1 MRNTFENPRA
11 PFLGRS
17 PVPGPQT
24 PPGQSFGRFY
34 YGGTPRMNTMP
45 RANYGR
51 QASMP
56 TGYEYGAGLSGG
68 SGYETWGQ
76 GQTNTGYPPDN
87 IFSAGGWESV
97 TPRPGGNGLSAAQN
111 QGIMNNWRPGASTTA
126 PRPQTPPGASG
137 GSVAPRPGGNGLS
150 GAQNQEIMNNLPAP
164 VAPPPMT
171 WQGPSGMPE
180 GFTGGGGGRAITPW
194 TNSVTGETWNA
205 PSTGYK
211 PPSSD
216 WQLTGGQKFTG
227 GLPGKLEGGDLRS
240 HPNPAFEGIDM
251 SGFKPPGVGS
261 MDSRHYYINGVE
273 QVGGSTHIA
282 ALQSYL
288 DSIGQGDAF
297 SLNRPDSFSQPINPG
312 RGVPRKGGLEIPE
325 QERDEGGNP
334 VGWVDDWLSFYGPG
348 NPERPPSNLQ
358 PPGLQNGGGGNI
370 PINGGL
376 PGRGGVGLYGGEQ
389 YAGLDM
395 SGFNPRPQQ
404 TADSRAYTLNGKTYF
419 GSSSWASQL
428 QDYLNSTGQGDA
440 FSFGLQSGFNTPG
453 GYNRQAT
460 SSPSLTQR
468 KF

>member
-97 TPRPGGNGLSAAQN
+97 TPRHGGNGLSAAQN

-211 PPSSD
+211 PPNSD
-216 WQLTGGQKFTG
+216 WQLSGGQKFAG
-227 GLPGKLEGGDLRS
+227 GLPR
-240 HPNPAFEGIDM
+240 
-251 SGFKPPGVGS
+251 
-261 MDSRHYYINGVE
+261 
-273 QVGGSTHIA
+273 
-282 ALQSYL
+282 
-288 DSIGQGDAF
+288 
-297 SLNRPDSFSQPINPG
+297 
-312 RGVPRKGGLEIPE
+312 
-325 QERDEGGNP
+325 
-334 VGWVDDWLSFYGPG
+334 
-348 NPERPPSNLQ
+348 
-358 PPGLQNGGGGNI
+358 
-370 PINGGL
+370 
-376 PGRGGVGLYGGEQ
+376 
-389 YAGLDM
+389 
-395 SGFNPRPQQ
+395 Q
-404 TADSRAYTLNGKTYF
+404 T
-419 GSSSWASQL
+419 
-428 QDYLNSTGQGDA
+428 
-440 FSFGLQSGFNTPG
+440 
-453 GYNRQAT
+453 T